1 MKKRFVTLSM
11 TALAGMLSVGAS
23 APSFAQNGVSHAGA
37 PNARANAQAA
47 LPPYRSPMPLI
58 DESQYPVGGFAES
71 AGAAP
76 QGKAGAAPSS
86 IDGDAV
92 APEAF
97 GTGTQRWPYSTARVA
112 VQVLGNSTSAART
125 PVTSYPFRA
134 TGKLVMV
141 FSNGTFVC
149 SASLIRPA
157 VLVTAAHCIQRYGQG
172 AGGRP
177 TSVRWY
183 PGLSSAFGPAAVP
196 YGEYVAAQWF
206 FPTVY
211 SNGTDTCQSGAIGV
225 VCNNDVAVVVL
236 NQRAGVNPG
245 SVVGWYGYG
254 WNGFSH
260 IGPATGSAF
269 PSTVAEITQLGYP
282 QAFDLG
288 QQMQRTDSMGKYL
301 TSTGA
306 NAKLLEQTQIG
317 SAQTGGSSGGPWLV
331 NFGTRPS
338 TSASASLGNA
348 SNSNIVVGTTS
359 WGFITVGL
367 NVQGASHFG
376 QNAEFPLASYG
387 AQPGAGNIGAL
398 VNAACTFRPSAC

>member
-1 MKKRFVTLSM
+1 MERRFVALSM
-11 TALAGMLSVGAS
+11 TAFASLLSVVAS
-23 APSFAQNGVSHAGA
+23 SSSFAQVAGVSNAGS

-71 AGAAP
+71 AGARP
-76 QGKAGAAPSS
+76 LGTPGAAGSS
-86 IDGDAV
+86 VDGDV
-92 APEAF
+92 APEAY
-97 GTGTQRWPYSTARVA
+97 GTGTQRWPYTTARVA
-112 VQVLGNSTSAART
+112 VQVLGNSTTAART

-172 AGGRP
+172 VNGRP

-196 YGEYVAAQWF
+196 YGEYVAARWF
-206 FPTVY
+206 FATVY

-225 VCNNDVAVVVL
+225 VCNNDVAVIVL
-236 NQRAGVNPG
+236 NQRNGVNPG
-245 SVVGWYGYG
+245 NVVGWYGYG

-260 IGPATGSAF
+260 IGPAGGSAF

-282 QAFDLG
+282 QAFDSG

-306 NAKLLEQTQIG
+306 NLKLLEQTQIG

-338 TSASASLGNA
+338 TTASASLATA
-348 SNSNIVVGTTS
+348 SVSNIVVGTTS
-359 WGFITVGL
+359 WGFTTVGI